1 MAINRNFQDIP
12 EGKLN
17 NAYQQAFLEGLNWS
31 KAIGWQDLLRSKRIL
46 IISEAGAGKTYE
58 CRTQCQSLWDAGAPA
73 FFLEL
78 DTLANSDVR
87 SMLCYDEVVRLD
99 AWIDSQSDVAT
110 FFLDSIDEL
119 KQSLGL
125 FEQALKR
132 LNKGISGQLGR
143 ARIIITTRP
152 IPFDKQLVR
161 HWLPVPPLQDIVVNG
176 ETFAQ
181 VVMHALNNKQKAS
194 HNDKTHTDWRTVALM
209 PLSDEQI
216 MEFARGK
223 DVDDPQLLLDDLQ
236 RRNAQDF
243 ARRPQDLI
251 ELCADWRNSK
261 RIRTHFEQ
269 VVANVRSKL
278 MPRVDRP
285 ELAALSVDKAIEGA
299 SRLALTM
306 MVTRH
311 FTIRHSAKADICGED
326 AALDPAAI

>member
-1 MAINRNFQDIP
+1 MNQGVLRTFKLLAAMGLGLAVPSAHTFQFLIPYAIVVM
-12 EGKLN
+12 LLL
-17 NAYQQAFLEGLNWS
+17 AFLDIRPVGFRRQHAYLLVANWS
-31 KAIGWQDLLRSKRIL
+31 VGLL
-46 IISEAGAGKTYE
+46 
-58 CRTQCQSLWDAGAPA
+58 
-73 FFLEL
+73 
-78 DTLANSDVR
+78 
-87 SMLCYDEVVRLD
+87 
-99 AWIDSQSDVAT
+99 AWA
-110 FFLDSIDEL
+110 
-119 KQSLGL
+119 
-125 FEQALKR
+125 AL
-132 LNKGISGQLGR
+132 
-143 ARIIITTRP
+143 